1 MDGKPQTLSPCF
13 SSLSLPGIS
22 IYSSILH
29 MHGFNSAFIVPHHLL
44 YKNQKHGCKVT
55 SSRSG
60 KTDFCMREKSY
71 YLCFLWVYENL
82 SSDGFQ
88 QAKQG
93 YYVNSY
99 FQDRLTGTKQAPL
112 DIIQPKA
119 PFSQSDPQPFQG
131 WADSCLVTPP
141 PHRFPGEAFLLLPSA
156 ATVQSSHWYSRGRS
170 LALIL
175 KAISN
180 YLASHL
186 PLFSVTCALLAPTGV
201 ESFQQP
207 LPFQRALQTAI
218 YTLNRH

>member
-1 MDGKPQTLSPCF
+1 
-13 SSLSLPGIS
+13 
-22 IYSSILH
+22 

-71 YLCFLWVYENL
+71 YLCFLWVYENPK
-82 SSDGFQ
+82 SDDFQ

-99 FQDRLTGTKQAPL
+99 FQDRLIGTTWHYLAKSTLLPVWSPALPGV
-112 DIIQPKA
+112 
-119 PFSQSDPQPFQG
+119 G
-131 WADSCLVTPP
+131 WLIHALSH
-141 PHRFPGEAFLLLPSA
+141 PHHTASLGTAFLLLPSA
-156 ATVQSSHWYSRGRS
+156 ATLQSSHWYSRGRS